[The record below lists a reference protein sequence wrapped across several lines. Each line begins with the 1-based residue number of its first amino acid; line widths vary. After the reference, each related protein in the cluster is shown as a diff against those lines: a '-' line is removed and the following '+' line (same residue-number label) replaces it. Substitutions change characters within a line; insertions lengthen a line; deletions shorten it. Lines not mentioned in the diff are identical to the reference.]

1 MQTNDFKNFIC
12 QGWRVANKGGV
23 VGYVHPEGVYDDPN
37 GGKQRR
43 EIYSRL
49 RYHFQFQNEL
59 LPFVEVDH
67 YVKFSLNIFG
77 AKQTEPLS
85 NLFADSTVL
94 ESLER
99 VSPSTVG
106 GIKNDANKWN
116 VAGRQDRVISVGDKE
131 LALFAKLYDAP
142 GTPPDEARL
151 PSLHTIQLLNVL
163 EKFAAYPKRLGDSQT
178 GYHSTQHW
186 NETNAQKDGTIC
198 RETRF
203 PETPRELILSGPHFY
218 VGAPFNKSPQEVC
231 EHNSH
236 YDNID
241 LTVLPNDYLP
251 RTNYVPDCPPADY
264 ERRTPNVP
272 WDASKKVTDYYRV
285 VFRKMLSQAGE
296 RTLTGTICPQN
307 IGHID
312 GCFSICVQNS
322 LKALLFAT
330 ACASIPFDFFI
341 KLTGKQ
347 IYATTFA
354 RNFLLLRKIT
364 VN

>member
-1 MQTNDFKNFIC
+1 M
-12 QGWRVANKGGV
+12 
-23 VGYVHPEGVYDDPN
+23 
-37 GGKQRR
+37 
-43 EIYSRL
+43 
-49 RYHFQFQNEL
+49 
-59 LPFVEVDH
+59 EVDH
-67 YVKFSLNIFG
+67 HVKFSLNIFG
-77 AKQTEPLS
+77 AKQTEPSFKHLS

-99 VSPSTVG
+99 VSPSKVG

-116 VAGRQDRVISVGDKE
+116 VAGRQDRVISGGDKE

-151 PSLHTIQLLNVL
+151 PSLHTIQLLDVL
-163 EKFAAYPKRLGDSQT
+163 EKFAAYPKRLGDLQT

-186 NETNAQKDGTIC
+186 NETNAQKDGTIR

-241 LTVLPNDYLP
+241 LTVLPDDYLP

-285 VFRKMLSQAGE
+285 IFRAMLSQTGE
-296 RTLTGTICPQN
+296 RTLIGAICPKGV
-307 IGHID
+307 GHIN
-312 GCFSICVQNS
+312 GVQSTCFRNAANT
-322 LKALLFAT
+322 LLMATLGGALVA
-330 ACASIPFDFFI
+330 DFFI
-341 KLTGKQ
+341 KSTGK
-347 IYATTFA
+347 TTCTIFG
-354 RNFLLLRKIT
+354 RHFHVSI
-364 VN
+364 